1 MSSAREP
8 SSVLGRW
15 LRQRWRAGAIAVY
28 AATVLI
34 GMVLFFFLH
43 YLGNQVPYEKVR
55 LRFAEEFAVNQP
67 LDERYFNGE
76 RPLFDWEFCQL
87 SLAVMGGA
95 HQGGGDRPLVD
106 AVMLKSFQKELNQRG
121 DYCTEL
127 RAVSEGAEF
136 DERIEKPRYWWGSKA
151 FLAMALRYL
160 SVFDLHRVILVAS
173 YGAWL
178 ALGAAVAMLGWRA
191 LLMVTPTIVLGMY
204 FSSISYWADVSNGI
218 PYVWA
223 VTAAAILALLLR
235 YPTASQWAPWFCF
248 VTGMISSYLWLFD
261 GHTALVIAL
270 IGLVAW
276 QGYGRLNMSGE
287 IGRAARCVGL
297 YIVGFVICFA
307 LGQVVKAVVHEWQVG
322 GNDYLGGLVAHD
334 FFRQISYTWDQFTD
348 ETLAGMT
355 GDESSWVRGCPGC
368 GESGW
373 QKLPVVRDIR
383 SFWLFTPLIRSADI
397 LLTAFSALAFIS
409 VAAVAAWKARQ
420 NRPDLARSV
429 SWLVALTLLVSVQ
442 FFLPDDLPLRTA
454 RFVFLLLAASW
465 TCLAVAL
472 VELNHKA
479 STIWAGCLVGGLL
492 ISTMSAY
499 PIEVWR
505 LNRTVASAQPIVR
518 SDFDVYMDED
528 NSRLIYFKDECSV
541 ADVVPRFFL
550 HIFPT
555 HSADLPAHRRQYD
568 FDNLSFDFRTRGE
581 RYGKLC
587 AITIDLPDYAITRVR
602 TGQWISRTGVQ
613 IWVEG
618 AVFG

>member
-1 MSSAREP
+1 MTSAREL

-15 LRQRWRAGAIAVY
+15 LRQRWRVGSIAVY

-43 YLGNQVPYEKVR
+43 YLGNQVPYETVR

-151 FLAMALRYL
+151 LLAMALRYL
-160 SVFDLHRVILVAS
+160 SVFDLHRIILVAS

-178 ALGAAVAMLGWRA
+178 ALGAAVAMLGWRV

-204 FSSISYWADVSNGI
+204 FSNISYWADVSNGI

-223 VTAAAILALLLR
+223 VTAAAALALLLR
-235 YPTASQWAPWFCF
+235 WPTASQWAPWFCF
-248 VTGMISSYLWLFD
+248 VTGMVSSYLWSFD

-276 QGYGRLNMSGE
+276 QGYRRLNMSGE
-287 IGRAARCVGL
+287 IGRAARCVGVYL
-297 YIVGFVICFA
+297 VGFVICFA
-307 LGQVVKAVVHEWQVG
+307 LGQVVKAVVHEWSVG

-334 FFRQISYTWDQFTD
+334 LFRQISYTWDQFTD
-348 ETLAGMT
+348 ETLAGETLAGTT
-355 GDESSWVRGCPGC
+355 GD
-368 GESGW
+368 ESGW

-383 SFWLFTPLIRSADI
+383 SFWLYTPLIRSADI
-397 LLTAFSALAFIS
+397 LLAVFSTLAFIS
-409 VAAVAAWKARQ
+409 VAVVAAWKARQ

-479 STIWAGCLVGGLL
+479 STIWAGCLVGIML

-505 LNRTVASAQPIVR
+505 LNRTVASAQLIVR

-528 NSRLIYFKDECSV
+528 NSHLIYFKDECSV

-555 HSADLPAHRRQYD
+555 HPADLPAHRRQYD

-587 AITIDLPDYAITRVR
+587 AITIDLPDYAITRIR

>member
-43 YLGNQVPYEKVR
+43 YLSNQVPYEKVR

-223 VTAAAILALLLR
+223 VTAAAILGR
-235 YPTASQWAPWFCF
+235 RGGTGSRRIRPT
-248 VTGMISSYLWLFD
+248 
-261 GHTALVIAL
+261 
-270 IGLVAW
+270 
-276 QGYGRLNMSGE
+276 
-287 IGRAARCVGL
+287 
-297 YIVGFVICFA
+297 
-307 LGQVVKAVVHEWQVG
+307 
-322 GNDYLGGLVAHD
+322 
-334 FFRQISYTWDQFTD
+334 
-348 ETLAGMT
+348 
-355 GDESSWVRGCPGC
+355 RGC
-368 GESGW
+368 
-373 QKLPVVRDIR
+373 R
-383 SFWLFTPLIRSADI
+383 
-397 LLTAFSALAFIS
+397 
-409 VAAVAAWKARQ
+409 
-420 NRPDLARSV
+420 
-429 SWLVALTLLVSVQ
+429 
-442 FFLPDDLPLRTA
+442 RT
-454 RFVFLLLAASW
+454 S
-465 TCLAVAL
+465 
-472 VELNHKA
+472 
-479 STIWAGCLVGGLL
+479 
-492 ISTMSAY
+492 
-499 PIEVWR
+499 
-505 LNRTVASAQPIVR
+505 
-518 SDFDVYMDED
+518 
-528 NSRLIYFKDECSV
+528 
-541 ADVVPRFFL
+541 
-550 HIFPT
+550 
-555 HSADLPAHRRQYD
+555 
-568 FDNLSFDFRTRGE
+568 
-581 RYGKLC
+581 
-587 AITIDLPDYAITRVR
+587 
-602 TGQWISRTGVQ
+602 
-613 IWVEG
+613 
-618 AVFG
+618 

>member
-1 MSSAREP
+1 MTSARES
-8 SSVLGRW
+8 SSVLGQW
-15 LRQRWRAGAIAVY
+15 LRQRWRAGSIAVY

-43 YLGNQVPYEKVR
+43 YLGNQVPYETVR
-55 LRFAEEFAVNQP
+55 MRFAEEFAVNQP

-136 DERIEKPRYWWGSKA
+136 DERIEKPRYWWGSKT

-178 ALGAAVAMLGWRA
+178 ALGAAVAMLGWRV
-191 LLMVTPTIVLGMY
+191 LLIVTPTIVLGMY
-204 FSSISYWADVSNGI
+204 FSSISYWADVGNGI

-223 VTAAAILALLLR
+223 VIAAAILALLLR
-235 YPTASQWAPWFCF
+235 WPTASKWAPWFCF
-248 VTGMISSYLWLFD
+248 VTGMVSSYLWLFD

-276 QGYGRLNMSGE
+276 QGYRRLNMSGE

-297 YIVGFVICFA
+297 YLVGFVICFA
-307 LGQVVKAVVHEWQVG
+307 LGQVVKAVVHEWSVG

-334 FFRQISYTWDQFTD
+334 LFRQISYTWDQFTD
-348 ETLAGMT
+348 ETLAGETLAGTT
-355 GDESSWVRGCPGC
+355 GD
-368 GESGW
+368 ESGW

-383 SFWLFTPLIRSADI
+383 SFWLYTPLIRSADI
-397 LLTAFSALAFIS
+397 LLAVFSTLAFIS
-409 VAAVAAWKARQ
+409 VAVVAAWKARQ

-479 STIWAGCLVGGLL
+479 STIWAGCLVGIML

-505 LNRTVASAQPIVR
+505 LNRTVASAQLIVR

-528 NSRLIYFKDECSV
+528 NSHLIYFKDECSV

-555 HSADLPAHRRQYD
+555 HPADLPAHRRQYD

-587 AITIDLPDYAITRVR
+587 AITIDLPDYAITRIR

>member
-1 MSSAREP
+1 MTSTREL

-15 LRQRWRAGAIAVY
+15 LRQPWRAGSITVY
-28 AATVLI
+28 AATMLI

-43 YLGNQVPYEKVR
+43 YLGNQVPYETVR

-76 RPLFDWEFCQL
+76 RPLFDWQFCQL
-87 SLAVMGGA
+87 SLAIMGGA

-136 DERIEKPRYWWGSKA
+136 DESIEKPRYWWGNKV
-151 FLAMALRYL
+151 FLAMALRYI

-178 ALGAAVAMLGWRA
+178 ALGAAVAMLGWRT
-191 LLMVTPTIVLGMY
+191 LLMVTPTIVFGMY
-204 FSSISYWADVSNGI
+204 FSSISYWADVDNGI

-235 YPTASQWAPWFCF
+235 WPTASQWAPWFCF
-248 VTGMISSYLWLFD
+248 VTGMVSSYLWAFD

-276 QGYGRLNMSGE
+276 QGYRRLNMSGE
-287 IGRAARCVGL
+287 ISRAARCVGL
-297 YIVGFVICFA
+297 YLVGFVICFA
-307 LGQVVKAVVHEWQVG
+307 LGQVVKAVVHEWSVG
-322 GNDYLGGLVAHD
+322 DNDYLGGLVAHD
-334 FFRQISYTWDQFTD
+334 LFRQISYAWDQFTD
-348 ETLAGMT
+348 ETLAGT
-355 GDESSWVRGCPGC
+355 TE

-383 SFWLFTPLIRSADI
+383 SFWLYTPLIRSADI
-397 LLTAFSALAFIS
+397 LLAVFSALAFIS

-429 SWLVALTLLVSVQ
+429 LWLVALTLLVSVQ

-492 ISTMSAY
+492 ISTISAY
-499 PIEVWR
+499 HIEVWR

-528 NSRLIYFKDECSV
+528 NSRLIYIKDECSV

-550 HIFPT
+550 HMFPT

-568 FDNLSFDFRTRGE
+568 FDNLSFDFRKRGE

-587 AITIDLPDYAITRVR
+587 AITIDLPDYEITRIR